1 MAVVTSEA
9 AQSIELD
16 ERSWNLRRKLVDV
29 GAKADGAHFG
39 PAVSILEM
47 MRVLFDDILRYDPK
61 RPDWDGRDRFVL
73 SKGHA
78 CLALYLFLADKGFY
92 DEEELYSL
100 CRDGALLGG
109 HPVVGIPGVE
119 ATTGSLGHG
128 LPIGTGMAKALK
140 MDKKDSRVFVIVG
153 DGECN
158 EGSIWEA
165 AMFAAKAKLDNLTI
179 LVDRNGMQN
188 NGPTIN
194 LSGEDHLAAK
204 WSAFGFAVKTVNGHD
219 LEELRSAL
227 KAVPFESDKPT
238 AIICNTIKG
247 KGFKLAEEHPLGMHY
262 VAKQEE
268 FQKLIE
274 ELEALQQ

>member
-9 AQSIELD
+9 VLSTTLD
-16 ERSWNLRRKLVDV
+16 ERAWNLRRKLVEV

-47 MRVLFDDILRYDPK
+47 MRVLFDDVLRYDSK
-61 RPDWDGRDRFVL
+61 KPDWDGRDRLVL

-78 CLALYLFLADKGFY
+78 CLALYLLLADKGYF
-92 DEEELYSL
+92 DEAELYQL
-100 CRDGALLGG
+100 CRNGALLGG
-109 HPVVGIPGVE
+109 HPVVEIPGVE

-128 LPIGTGMAKALK
+128 LPIATGMAKALK
-140 MDKKDSRVFVIVG
+140 IDKKDSRVFVIVG

-158 EGSIWEA
+158 EGSVWEA
-165 AMFAAKAKLDNLTI
+165 AMFAAKAKLDNLTV

-188 NGPTIN
+188 NGPVEK
-194 LSGEDHLAAK
+194 LSGADNLAEK
-204 WSAFGFAVKTVNGHD
+204 WSAFGFAVKTINGHD
-219 LEELRSAL
+219 LEELRTTL
-227 KAVPFESDKPT
+227 KAAPFELDKPT
-238 AIICNTIKG
+238 AVICNTIKG
-247 KGFKLAEEHPLGMHY
+247 KGFKVAEQHPLGMHY

-268 FQKLIE
+268 WQKLFE